1 MYLQTIFSGAVASP
15 NHSFYGEMNSIAPDP
30 RDLPAPGNSVPKG
43 ISASNSVVRDLDK
56 DGDGNIDEKELERF
70 VQGHQIVL
78 KERTMLR
85 NFLIVLIGVLLVFA
99 VVICAGT
106 YVVIEM
112 TKEIGVESDDNVL
125 RGGKNDNMVVTDN
138 PRYYTTLSDIPQ
150 LSPEALNAL
159 QRLSFVTRDGQSHNY
174 MVQGIDPLALPF
186 QFLIICSIFGRNE
199 NDNHF
204 QSNNYN
210 LLL

>member
-1 MYLQTIFSGAVASP
+1 MILPEI
-15 NHSFYGEMNSIAPDP
+15 ESISKYE
-30 RDLPAPGNSVPKG
+30 RDEVKPKRG
-43 ISASNSVVRDLDK
+43 LSASNSLVRGLDK

-78 KERTMLR
+78 QERTMLR
-85 NFLIVLIGVLLVFA
+85 KFLIVLIGVLLVFA

-125 RGGKNDNMVVTDN
+125 RGGKNENMVVTDN
-138 PRYYTTLSDIPQ
+138 PKYYTTLSDIPL

-159 QRLSFVTRDGQSHNY
+159 QRLSFVTQDGQSHNY
-174 MVQGIDPLALPF
+174 AVQGDSLLLLPSFLLLILFRDKNDNYF
-186 QFLIICSIFGRNE
+186 QSHHHTLFLI
-199 NDNHF
+199 
-204 QSNNYN
+204 
-210 LLL
+210 